1 MYYNVLLEQG
11 PENQY
16 WPEQHVLTF
25 PSFEGAWLKHFFPLY
40 IKSLILGQSSG
51 RYSWGK
57 KL

>member
-25 PSFEGAWLKHFFPLY
+25 PSFEGACLKHFFPAVY
-40 IKSLILGQSSG
+40 
-51 RYSWGK
+51 
-57 KL
+57 